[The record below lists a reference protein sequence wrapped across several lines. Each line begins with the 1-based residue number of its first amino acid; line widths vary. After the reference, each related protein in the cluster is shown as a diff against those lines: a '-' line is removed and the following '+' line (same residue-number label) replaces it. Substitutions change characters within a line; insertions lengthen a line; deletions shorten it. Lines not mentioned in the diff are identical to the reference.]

1 MKSLLLKRI
10 LYVFAIILLVL
21 QFFQSHSNTGSAYGN
36 QDISTVVP
44 VPDEVKQIL
53 EVSCNDCHSN
63 QTSYPWYTYIQPI
76 GMWINHHVD
85 EGKHE
90 LNFTEFASYKKK
102 RQLHKLD
109 EVVEMVEEQE
119 MPLQSYT
126 WIHGN
131 AKLTPEQ
138 TKLLIDWAKA
148 SKSLLKSDTAQSMVQ

>member
-1 MKSLLLKRI
+1 
-10 LYVFAIILLVL
+10 
-21 QFFQSHSNTGSAYGN
+21 
-36 QDISTVVP
+36 
-44 VPDEVKQIL
+44 
-53 EVSCNDCHSN
+53 
-63 QTSYPWYTYIQPI
+63 
-76 GMWINHHVD
+76 MWINHHVD

-131 AKLTPEQ
+131 AKLTQEQ

-148 SKSLLKSDTAQSMVQ
+148 SKTFLKDTTAAAASM